1 MTIPNNHTSITG
13 KVHGS
18 PLVREIAPGRA
29 VARFTLATQEDG
41 ATSYH
46 TVVAWGRM
54 ATQVRDRIEA
64 GDTVFVS
71 GRMVQRTY
79 TSRHGA
85 SRSITEI
92 VASEV
97 NH

>member
-1 MTIPNNHTSITG
+1 MTIPTNHTSITG

-41 ATSYH
+41 ATRYH
-46 TVVAWGRM
+46 TVVAWGRI
-54 ATQVRDRIEA
+54 ATQVRGRIKA
-64 GDTVFVS
+64 GDTVSVS
-71 GRMVQRTY
+71 GRIIQRTY
-79 TSRHGA
+79 TSLHGA

-92 VASEV
+92 MASEV